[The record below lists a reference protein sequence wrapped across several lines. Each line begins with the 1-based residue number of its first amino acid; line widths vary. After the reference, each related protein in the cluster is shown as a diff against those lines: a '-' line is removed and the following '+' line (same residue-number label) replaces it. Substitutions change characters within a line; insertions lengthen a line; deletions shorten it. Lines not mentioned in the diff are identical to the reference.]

1 MLWSARYPC
10 QITVSDSPSG
20 LTPPRCAGSL
30 ARRGGRACAQQ
41 VSTPSSSSFTRF
53 FHFPANDR
61 RRCFLLAIPEGS
73 RAHLGFNAAEIL
85 RRHCGLER
93 YPCQV
98 SVSGSPPALS
108 LAGAADST
116 FCVGILLGSM
126 VSRTGRLGH
135 SSQPKPCGVT
145 LVCTLPLP
153 TFERQTVRFSRFPG
167 RRRARLV
174 GVYQPR
180 LEAGPIPHRHFLVQL
195 ARGHLAVC

>member
-1 MLWSARYPC
+1 MRPGSILTGHSWCNLQSVVGLRRTLLL
-10 QITVSDSPSG
+10 TVP
-20 LTPPRCAGSL
+20 
-30 ARRGGRACAQQ
+30 
-41 VSTPSSSSFTRF
+41 TRF
-53 FHFPANDR
+53 QAR
-61 RRCFLLAIPEGS
+61 LALTTQS
-73 RAHLGFNAAEIL
+73 RPCSVL
-85 RRHCGLER
+85 RSAR

-126 VSRTGRLGH
+126 VSRAGRLSP
-135 SSQPKPCGVT
+135 SSQLRPCGVT